1 MSEDLPIEIYT
12 DGACSPNPGPG
23 GYGVIIVRDGE
34 RTELSG
40 GYRNTTNNRM
50 EMMAALKGLK
60 ALPVELLS
68 QVTLY
73 SDSRYLVDMF
83 NRGHARKW
91 RANGWRLASKLP
103 AQNQDLWGTLLD
115 LADGSVKFVWVKG
128 HNEHPE
134 NERCDELAVNS
145 RLQNDLPPDCGY
157 ETPRA
162 GVQEEQLALF

>member
-1 MSEDLPIEIYT
+1 MSADPQIEIYT

-23 GYGVIIVRDGE
+23 GYGVIIVREG
-34 RTELSG
+34 RHTELSG

-50 EMMAALKGLK
+50 EMMAAVKALK
-60 ALPVELLS
+60 ALPVESLKH
-68 QVTLY
+68 VTLY

-103 AQNQDLWGTLLD
+103 AQNQDLWGALLD
-115 LADGSVKFVWVKG
+115 IADGCVKFVWVKG

-134 NERCDELAVNS
+134 NERCDEMAVAA
-145 RLQNDLPPDCGY
+145 RLLNDLPPDVGY
-157 ETPRA
+157 KSPVA
-162 GVQEEQLALF
+162 VVNEEQLSLF